1 MPVHSKSKSEKRQGL
16 ANRAPS
22 HESAAECKMG
32 RPREFSEDQALNA
45 AMRVFWEKSYEG
57 ATLTDLTNAM
67 GINRSSLYSSFGDK
81 QELYRRVLDR
91 YASGPASFMHYALQ
105 AATAREVVAKI
116 FEGAVKALS
125 DPHNP
130 RGCLTVQG
138 ALACGSESR
147 SVQMETVEFRR
158 RAEDRLVHR
167 LRRAQKQGDLRR
179 DSDPAEIAKFVVTV
193 VNGLSVQAANGAS
206 SKEMKRVTEMA
217 MRGLGW

>member
-1 MPVHSKSKSEKRQGL
+1 MQVQPKSKKEKRQGF

-22 HESAAECKMG
+22 QEATAQCRMG
-32 RPREFSEDQALNA
+32 RPRQFSEEQALDA
-45 AMRVFWEKSYEG
+45 AMRVFWEKGFEG
-57 ATLTDLTNAM
+57 ATLADLTKAM

-81 QELYRRVLDR
+81 QELYRRVLDH
-91 YASGPASFMHYALQ
+91 YASGPASFMHCALE

-116 FEGAVKALS
+116 FEGAVKAFS

-147 SVQMETVEFRR
+147 SVQLETLQFRR
-158 RAEDRLVHR
+158 RAEEMLARR
-167 LRRAQKQGDLRR
+167 LRRAQKEVDLPR
-179 DSDPAEIAKFVVTV
+179 DFDPAEIARFVVTV

-206 SKEMKRVTEMA
+206 GKELKRVTEMA
-217 MRGLGW
+217 MHGLGL

>member
-1 MPVHSKSKSEKRQGL
+1 MSIQPKSTKGNRQ
-16 ANRAPS
+16 RPTPPAPAY
-22 HESAAECKMG
+22 EVATECKMG
-32 RPREFSEDQALNA
+32 RPREFSEERALDA
-45 AMRVFWEKSYEG
+45 AMRVFWEKGYEG
-57 ATLTDLTNAM
+57 ATLSDLTDAM

-91 YASGPASFMHYALQ
+91 YASGPASFMYCALE
-105 AATAREVVAKI
+105 AATAREVVSTI
-116 FEGAVKALS
+116 FEGSVKALS

-147 SVQMETVEFRR
+147 SVQLETVEFRR
-158 RAEDRLVHR
+158 RAEEMLVRRLQ
-167 LRRAQKQGDLRR
+167 RAQKEGDLRR
-179 DSDPAEIAKFVVTV
+179 NSDPAGIAKFVVTV

-206 SKEMKRVTEMA
+206 AKEMKRVTEMA

>member
-1 MPVHSKSKSEKRQGL
+1 
-16 ANRAPS
+16 
-22 HESAAECKMG
+22 
-32 RPREFSEDQALNA
+32 
-45 AMRVFWEKSYEG
+45 MRVCWEGGYEG
-57 ATLTDLTNAM
+57 ATLTDLTDAM

-91 YASGPASFMHYALQ
+91 YASGPASFMHCALE

-116 FEGAVKALS
+116 FEGAVKAFS

-147 SVQMETVEFRR
+147 SVQLETVEFRR
-158 RAEDRLVHR
+158 RAEEALVHR
-167 LRRAQKQGDLRR
+167 QRQAQKEGDLRR
-179 DSDPAEIAKFVVTV
+179 DSDAAEIARFVVTV

-206 SKEMKRVTEMA
+206 RRELRRVTEMA
-217 MRGLGW
+217 MRGLGL